1 MTPYPYRPSD
11 TFIAHSYP
19 AFIYGGPQVKL
30 DSSAFVADPELI
42 QALEKHSTAIS
53 CDADRVLFNQGDHPQ
68 GLYILDQGETTISMA
83 SSAGEQLMSIQAHAG
98 SLLGLPGLIGNE
110 PYTLTA
116 IARNGSRLSFVP
128 RDEFTSLM
136 RADPLLAL
144 KMLQVI
150 AAELRSARQALS
162 NR

>member
-1 MTPYPYRPSD
+1 
-11 TFIAHSYP
+11 
-19 AFIYGGPQVKL
+19 VKL
-30 DSSAFVADPELI
+30 DPSAFVADPELI

-68 GLYILDQGETTISMA
+68 GLYIIDQGETSLTMA
-83 SSAGEQLMSIQAHAG
+83 SSSGKQLMSIKAHAG

-116 IARNGSRLSFVP
+116 IARNGARLSFVP
-128 RDEFTSLM
+128 RDEFNSLM

-144 KMLQVI
+144 KMLQVM
-150 AAELRSARQALS
+150 AAEVRSARHALS

>member
-1 MTPYPYRPSD
+1 
-11 TFIAHSYP
+11 
-19 AFIYGGPQVKL
+19 VKL
-30 DSSAFVADPELI
+30 DPSAFVADPELI
-42 QALEKHSTAIS
+42 HALEKHSTPIS
-53 CDADRVLFNQGDHPQ
+53 CETDHVLFNQGDHPQ
-68 GLYILDQGETTISMA
+68 GLYILHQGETTITMA
-83 SSAGEQLMSIQAHAG
+83 SPTGEQLMSIQAHAG